1 MINAGK
7 AVFWTLRETYRRW
20 RDNDGTLLAAAMA
33 YYTAL
38 SFFPLL
44 LVLISVFGFALRYS
58 VGAQDAQQQLLG
70 VLSENVS
77 PAAAKLVSSVLSDVQ
92 TRATISGPVGLA
104 ILFIGAASIFV
115 QLDTAFDRLWQYE
128 RGAQRRGFL
137 ESLRDVIWYR
147 LRAFLILLALG
158 LMVFAAF
165 FAAMLMAGLRTWG
178 QNLPVGH
185 FGWQALQWMG
195 SLAFNALVFSLL
207 YKTIPK
213 PPVGWREALIG
224 GASVAVLWQLGSQL
238 LAYFIVARDYN
249 AYGVVGSF
257 IALMLWT
264 YCASCLIFLGAQL
277 VQVLEHP
284 EAHEP
289 VCLP

>member
-7 AVFWTLRETYRRW
+7 AVFRTLRETYRRW

-77 PAAAKLVSSVLSDVQ
+77 PAAAKLVSSVLSDVR
-92 TRATISGPVGLA
+92 TRAAVSGPVGLA
-104 ILFIGAASIFV
+104 ILFVGAASIFV

-128 RGAQRRGFL
+128 RGSPRRGFL
-137 ESLRDVIWYR
+137 KSLRDVIWYR

-158 LMVFAAF
+158 LMIFAAF

-185 FGWQALQWMG
+185 FGWQTLQWMG

-213 PPVGWREALIG
+213 PRVGWREALIG

-238 LAYFIVARDYN
+238 LAYFIVARNYN

-284 EAHEP
+284 DAREP